1 MRFKW
6 GMDCGVDYETRMIK
20 REKIKPLRWLVMWS
34 RLEQVVAQ
42 SLHLQVRQRLL
53 VLFRPM

>member
-1 MRFKW
+1 
-6 GMDCGVDYETRMIK
+6 MDCGVDYETRMIE
-20 REKIKPLRWLVMWS
+20 RVKIKPLRWLVMWS